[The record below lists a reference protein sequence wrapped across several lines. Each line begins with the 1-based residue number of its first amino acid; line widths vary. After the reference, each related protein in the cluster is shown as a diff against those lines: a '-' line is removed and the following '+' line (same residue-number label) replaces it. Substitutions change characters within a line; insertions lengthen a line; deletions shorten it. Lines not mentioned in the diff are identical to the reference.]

1 MAEHVCPPWIGYFPL
16 NPLRKLVE
24 NPNKIFGPF
33 VREGMVVL
41 EPGCAMGF
49 FTLPLARMV
58 GPTGRVIALEI
69 QDKMLSV
76 LARRA
81 EKAGLLDRIELRCI
95 SANSY
100 DLDDLSGRVDFAAA
114 IHVVHEVPNKALLF
128 TEIWKALRPGGSL
141 LVVEPK
147 GHVSQGAFEKTVA
160 IALKAGFT
168 PKALPKKIGGRSASL
183 IKKMGSTEKQ
193 PS

>member
-1 MAEHVCPPWIGYFPL
+1 MAEHVCPPWIGYFLL

-24 NPNKIFGPF
+24 NPGRIFGPF

-58 GPTGRVIALEI
+58 GPAGRVIALDI

-81 EKAGLLDRIELRCI
+81 QKAGLLDRIDLRRI
-95 SANSY
+95 RADSY
-100 DLDDLSGRVDFAAA
+100 GLEDISGRADFAAA
-114 IHVVHEVPNKALLF
+114 IHVVHEIPDKAMFF
-128 TEIWKALRPGGSL
+128 TEMWNALRPGGRL
-141 LVVEPK
+141 LMVEPR
-147 GHVSQGAFEKTVA
+147 GHVSKSHFEGTLAVA
-160 IALKAGFT
+160 AKAGFI
-168 PKALPKKIGGRSASL
+168 PDPLPKKMGGRSVSL
-183 IKKMGSTEKQ
+183 IKPERSV
-193 PS
+193 